1 MLIWYGRRRSKTVNY
16 KQERKAME
24 QILIAVGA
32 FSAGFLLGNITKLEL
47 RAILR
52 RVVVWLKG
60 RKK

>member
-1 MLIWYGRRRSKTVNY
+1 
-16 KQERKAME
+16 ME

-47 RAILR
+47 RAVLR